1 MKVYLAVAVKSF
13 QRSLAYR
20 AANLAGIATN
30 IFFGAVYVYVFIALF
45 RGRGQVGGL
54 DLRDTITYASLSQS
68 LLMVMTAFGNR
79 DLSEAVV
86 KGDIA
91 TDLSRPVDFYFFWAA
106 QDLGRAIYY
115 LLFRG
120 LPTFAAC
127 LLLFRPEL
135 PPTRAAGA
143 FCLGMLLLGTAVSFA
158 FRFIIS
164 SLAFWFS
171 DVRGLNYLS
180 GTLTLFFSGFIVPLN
195 FLPAGVRSIVEL
207 LPFEALAHL
216 PINIYLGKVSG
227 PALIQAA
234 ALEIGWLIVMII
246 AGRGVLNRMVGRLT
260 VAGG

>member
-1 MKVYLAVAVKSF
+1 MSVYLAVAVKSF

-20 AANLAGIATN
+20 AANLAGLATN
-30 IFFGAVYVYVFIALF
+30 IFFGAVYVYVYIALF
-45 RGRGQVGGL
+45 HGRGAVGGL
-54 DLRDTITYASLSQS
+54 DLRDTITYAVLTQS

-106 QDLGRAIYY
+106 QDLGRAVYY
-115 LLFRG
+115 LFFRG
-120 LPTFAAC
+120 LPTFAFC
-127 LLLFRPEL
+127 MLLFRPEL
-135 PPTRAAGA
+135 PATPAAA
-143 FCLGMLLLGTAVSFA
+143 AACLGVLLLGTAISFA

-180 GTLTLFFSGFIVPLN
+180 GTLILFFSGFIVPLN
-195 FLPAGVRSIVEL
+195 FLPTGLRTIVEL

-216 PINIYLGKVSG
+216 PINIYLGKIGG
-227 PALIQAA
+227 PALMQAA
-234 ALEIGWLIVMII
+234 AIDIAWLIVMIV